1 MTAESIQKLR
11 ALEEERKEAQ
21 TQLFVK
27 FMNSLMTVKDY
38 ERRSYYIDMKF
49 AREQALI
56 ILEAIMQT
64 EQANLRLTGG

>member
-27 FMNSLMTVKDY
+27 FMHSLMTVKDY
-38 ERRSYYIDMKF
+38 EHRSYYIDMRF
-49 AREQALI
+49 AREEAYI
-56 ILEAIMQT
+56 ILEAIMQ
-64 EQANLRLTGG
+64 GD

>member
-1 MTAESIQKLR
+1 MTHESAQKLR

-38 ERRSYYIDMKF
+38 ENRSCYIDMRF
-49 AREQALI
+49 AREEAYI
-56 ILEAIMQT
+56 ILAAIM
-64 EQANLRLTGG
+64 ENE